1 MIKPLSAAITKE
13 FTLLSRDKHGLG
25 LLFIL
30 PIVFILIMSLALQGS
45 FESRGGKGIDVEIL
59 DADQSDASKA
69 LIARLNA
76 NDAFNVETRA
86 TEHAPAE
93 LGQLLANKDLGF
105 IVSIPEGFDEYLL
118 EVRDEQKTIDI
129 AVSSKSDRRTSLI
142 FTASVK
148 EAIGRI
154 KTEAMIS
161 GMMDEADTLGID
173 EISASDLEAPVNV
186 SYAYSGATDKPPT
199 AVQQNVPAW
208 LVFSIFFVAI
218 PFSNTFIKERDLGMQ
233 RRLRTT
239 HLGPLSQFASKLIP
253 YFIVNQLQVVLML
266 AVGVFLVP
274 LFGGESL
281 IIQGHPLA
289 LAALSAS
296 ISFAALGMALFI
308 AVISKTTEQATMM
321 SGLGNILLAAAGGV
335 MIPKFV
341 MPEKMQMFAS
351 LSPMSWGLDGF
362 LELFLQNGDVM
373 SISSFLIK
381 LIGFGCVMLILSW
394 LVQSRQ
400 RA

>member
-1 MIKPLSAAITKE
+1 MRPLRAAISKE
-13 FTLLSRDKHGLG
+13 FTLLLRDKHGLA

-45 FESRGGKGIDVEIL
+45 FESRSGKGIEVILL
-59 DADQSDASKA
+59 DADQSAISNA
-69 LIARLNA
+69 FYARLNA
-76 NDAFNVETRA
+76 NDAFNVTTNNVETLPEDPRK
-86 TEHAPAE
+86 
-93 LGQLLANKDLGF
+93 LLSNKDLAF
-105 IVSIPEGFDEYLL
+105 IVSIPNGFEEHLL
-118 EVRDEQKTIDI
+118 EVKSEQVSIGI
-129 AVSSKSDRRTSLI
+129 IVSSKSDRRTSII

-154 KTEAMIS
+154 KTDAMIS
-161 GMMDEADTLGID
+161 GMMEDAEDLGID
-173 EISASDLEAPVNV
+173 EISAGDLEAPVEV
-186 SYAYSGATDKPPT
+186 FYAYSGAADTPPT

-239 HLGPLSQFASKLIP
+239 YLGPISQFASKLVP
-253 YFIVNQLQVVLML
+253 YFIVNQVQVVLML

-274 LFGGESL
+274 LLGGESL
-281 IIQGHPLA
+281 KIQGHPLA
-289 LAALSAS
+289 LISLSAS

-321 SGLGNILLAAAGGV
+321 SALGNILLAASGGI
-335 MIPKFV
+335 MIPKFI
-341 MPEKMQMFAS
+341 MPEKMQMFAGF
-351 LSPMSWGLDGF
+351 SPMSWGLDGF
-362 LELFLQNGDVM
+362 LELFLQNGN
-373 SISSFLIK
+373 ISSIMVFLTN
-381 LIGFGCVMLILSW
+381 LLCFGSVMLFLSW

-400 RA
+400 RV